1 MAIYLNDTPKKG
13 WSKKGT
19 PCIVKTK
26 KSLIKKRYTIG
37 MGIDINSNIEFTLI
51 EGLLKQDKLI
61 GFFNKFNK
69 KTINNKTFFMDNA
82 SIHKSKK
89 TTSFIKKTNMKVIYN
104 IPYCSELNP
113 IEYVFSLLRKKLLEK
128 EVKNEKDILNIILNF
143 KKEINK
149 EHIKNIFNKCINEMK
164 N

>member
-1 MAIYLNDTPKKG
+1 M
-13 WSKKGT
+13 
-19 PCIVKTK
+19 
-26 KSLIKKRYTIG
+26 SL
-37 MGIDINSNIEFTLI
+37 DI
-51 EGLLKQDKLI
+51 EGSLKQDKLI

-128 EVKNEKDILNIILNF
+128 EVK
-143 KKEINK
+143 KKT
-149 EHIKNIFNKCINEMK
+149 
-164 N
+164 